1 MIVIFNGFGSTRSIR
16 NYEME
21 VSSSVTVAQLRQQLK
36 SKLSTGSAA
45 SELINLLDSCAFAG
59 NEQVFSEDY
68 LVDQPQIINIL
79 PPVCGG

>member
-1 MIVIFNGFGSTRSIR
+1 MIVVFNGFGSTRYIR

-21 VSSSVTVAQLRQQLK
+21 ISSSVTVAQLRQQLK
-36 SKLSTGSAA
+36 AKLSTEQSTI
-45 SELINLLDSCAFAG
+45 ELINVLDSCAFAG